1 MRRFSTTA
9 NESHSD
15 RQFQQSDETQ
25 LNNPIFIGDNGI
37 ALETI
42 SSNTSDDS
50 SRSGYSTQELSHLMT
65 STNPPKIDGGLP
77 QLYYSILQVGLVM
90 LLPVHCCHTLKATI
104 TLTMPLHRVSGLVT
118 QWGLF

>member
-1 MRRFSTTA
+1 MEIYIEWNEKEQLIISKLFFFVSRLFFTNSSLSQTVRLVSWFYSKMRRFSATA

-65 STNPPKIDGGLP
+65 STNPPK
-77 QLYYSILQVGLVM
+77 
-90 LLPVHCCHTLKATI
+90 K
-104 TLTMPLHRVSGLVT
+104 
-118 QWGLF
+118 

>member
-42 SSNTSDDS
+42 VLT
-50 SRSGYSTQELSHLMT
+50 HLMT
-65 STNPPKIDGGLP
+65 QVWLLNPGTVPPYDFNQPPKIDGGLP
-77 QLYYSILQVGLVM
+77 QLYYSIYKWV
-90 LLPVHCCHTLKATI
+90 
-104 TLTMPLHRVSGLVT
+104 
-118 QWGLF
+118 